1 VGGTEPESN
10 AVTTLVRR
18 LRQRLQA
25 VGAKGLAGNSLRY
38 GLPPKPSIAQAES
51 VPDLC
56 LVVVVAIWLVGSHCQ
71 SILIVF
77 AGVVY
82 HREVEDQIQAFD
94 KLLYKKKQSDGSSS
108 RYSVLSGSVVVNLKD
123 VPHWER
129 CRLIVN

>member
-1 VGGTEPESN
+1 MRHPHQVLSREQSNRHSGSGGNRTESN
-10 AVTTLVRR
+10 AVTTMAT
-18 LRQRLQA
+18 RQRLQQLEPKI
-25 VGAKGLAGNSLRY
+25 GWKQSRY

-82 HREVEDQIQAFD
+82 HREVEDH
-94 KLLYKKKQSDGSSS
+94 SSF
-108 RYSVLSGSVVVNLKD
+108 
-123 VPHWER
+123 
-129 CRLIVN
+129 